1 MWRQGRE
8 EVEPS
13 GFEPKMTEP
22 KSAVLPLHHGS
33 VPLPD
38 DKCSNKKLKMKH
50 KITESCPVYRF
61 ALRTRIVFL
70 QTAYLAEKYEKISV
84 FLIFGLR

>member
-1 MWRQGRE
+1 
-8 EVEPS
+8 
-13 GFEPKMTEP
+13 
-22 KSAVLPLHHGS
+22 
-33 VPLPD
+33 
-38 DKCSNKKLKMKH
+38 MKH
-50 KITESCPVYRF
+50 KITESCPVCRF